1 MGAKTEETLIHDF
14 ADKDLGKVVPYGIYD
29 VGRSQG
35 WVSVGIDHGTA
46 QMEQVEQ
53 RMFLSSLR
61 TGEEDL
67 WLAKLS
73 YQTIIDSGLKIK
85 ARLIRRRYPTGIEIP
100 DSEMAKLHLKP
111 AAFHPD
117 WNYSLLPQ

>member
-35 WVSVGIDHGTA
+35 WVSVGIDHDTA
-46 QMEQVEQ
+46 QMEQVRAAHVSFITQ
-53 RMFLSSLR
+53 NWRGRPLV
-61 TGEEDL
+61 
-67 WLAKLS
+67 S